1 VLLNVTWK
9 LMIHFLAS
17 TDSVGLEWLLEW
29 VRVNTAGYPGVV
41 VESWQSASL
50 SNGRAFC
57 ALLHRFDPTVL
68 DFDALPE
75 TDAEGAS
82 RAALEIAFETAAT
95 KFGAPMLLDAADVV
109 GPASRA
115 SPTEGLDVKCMQALM
130 LQLRQALRKCAEQR
144 TKEAAI
150 LAERFTED
158 AAALVTW
165 AREAEVALAGHSAS
179 AARLDRSDLSSGSS
193 SVIEADK
200 MLSEL
205 VQTFRGVG
213 KEGVT
218 SKRAALVERRL
229 AALKATFAANAAA
242 EKRFSHD
249 VSSSGGFRLGDSMAD
264 NAKAREADRSAVEAQ
279 VAAQVAALTDSLA
292 VLESAWASM
301 EKVES
306 AYEEALW
313 SVLVEKKTDL
323 MITAATKEAGALT
336 KLAST
341 WGDKA
346 SEEPI
351 LGFREENIDQSIAQA
366 AAGAGKGGT
375 NKAEMDAMASLPTA
389 LASGASCLCSG
400 RAVRRGSKAWSDD
413 GRRVNRRW
421 RWPSSGEHTRGEGRL
436 PTRRSSCSGIG
447 ER

>member
-1 VLLNVTWK
+1 MPPTTPKLSKGATVPPKKAPPGAGFPPKREKQSTSTPAAAPLSASQVQEALQLKALTHWWSAALLGTDHKVRDLSKDLGTGVVAIALLEALTGTDIKHNKDPKNRLKELENCTIFIRQLRLLGIQPDGKVSAEDIADGKKAVLLNVTWK

-205 VQTFRGVG
+205 VQTFRG
-213 KEGVT
+213 
-218 SKRAALVERRL
+218 
-229 AALKATFAANAAA
+229 
-242 EKRFSHD
+242 
-249 VSSSGGFRLGDSMAD
+249 
-264 NAKAREADRSAVEAQ
+264 
-279 VAAQVAALTDSLA
+279 
-292 VLESAWASM
+292 
-301 EKVES
+301 
-306 AYEEALW
+306 Y
-313 SVLVEKKTDL
+313 
-323 MITAATKEAGALT
+323 AG
-336 KLAST
+336 
-341 WGDKA
+341 
-346 SEEPI
+346 
-351 LGFREENIDQSIAQA
+351 
-366 AAGAGKGGT
+366 
-375 NKAEMDAMASLPTA
+375 
-389 LASGASCLCSG
+389 
-400 RAVRRGSKAWSDD
+400 
-413 GRRVNRRW
+413 
-421 RWPSSGEHTRGEGRL
+421 
-436 PTRRSSCSGIG
+436 
-447 ER
+447 